1 VKEAEAWSAN
11 GSKGNLGLIWMNDM
25 HSRQICCY
33 VNFHKLTFSLKVF
46 TFIYYMLGHD
56 WSFFSILFV
65 FLSPLLINFA
75 WFLCVTQFI
84 LAFIYLG
91 NWYFHDKRVCLWE
104 LWIIFSWV
112 YCYILIRVKLLGLW
126 VMCLE
131 FDVYV

>member
-56 WSFFSILFV
+56 
-65 FLSPLLINFA
+65 
-75 WFLCVTQFI
+75 
-84 LAFIYLG
+84 
-91 NWYFHDKRVCLWE
+91 
-104 LWIIFSWV
+104 
-112 YCYILIRVKLLGLW
+112 
-126 VMCLE
+126 
-131 FDVYV
+131 